1 MKLPLLSIFSLALF
15 AGQCQ
20 SKPQGNPLSN
30 YFGLYDNNG
39 CNQRTID
46 DAESAVRSGSGSVC
60 AIVYDDKDCGK
71 NTPKLKTIGR
81 FDNPRYDW
89 RSLHLKSSRR
99 KVSLPSFLEA
109 THSLTE
115 KVSCCSNKEEA
126 EKAVA
131 NARYKDDIESLVVRK
146 GCKLQA
152 FKKSDCTGRKA
163 TFDATNRRNDLIIKK
178 LKGTA
183 YDDFDEAIECMICR
197 C

>member
-20 SKPQGNPLSN
+20 SKPQGFALSN
-30 YFGLYDNNG
+30 YNYNYG

-71 NTPKLKTIGR
+71 NTPKLKTIGQ

-152 FKKSDCTGRKA
+152 FKKSDSIIEI
-163 TFDATNRRNDLIIKK
+163 DRNEILNK
-178 LKGTA
+178 
-183 YDDFDEAIECMICR
+183 
-197 C
+197 